1 MTEDTWPTSPSGAS
15 RSAPLPRRPGVWTM
29 TGHPVIVEALA
40 RSGAA
45 FLGIDFQHGFLGFD
59 EVARAIQ
66 IATLCNVPTYV
77 RLSREHVAWI
87 PRVLD
92 AGADGI
98 IAAMV
103 TGVDDVHRIVAATR
117 YQPLGTR
124 SYGGWRYGLRLEPPD
139 PRQIPVQVYVM
150 VETPEAVE
158 SVDAIAATPHL
169 SGIYLG
175 PVDLALALS
184 SAYPAQWGDVGWE
197 RAARK
202 TLNACHRF
210 GLSAG
215 TFAVHGLEAG
225 RLFHEGF
232 TDVVI
237 SSDVALLRLAL
248 EEHLRLALNE
258 NTSTPCHDRDEERK
272 KLP

>member
-1 MTEDTWPTSPSGAS
+1 
-15 RSAPLPRRPGVWTM
+15 M

-45 FLGIDFQHGFLGFD
+45 FLGIDFQHGFLGFND
-59 EVARAIQ
+59 GIRAIQ

-103 TGVDDVHRIVAATR
+103 TGVDDVHRVVAATR

-124 SYGGWRYGLRLEPPD
+124 SYGGWRYGLRPEPID
-139 PRQIPVQVYVM
+139 PREIPAKVYIM
-150 VETPEAVE
+150 VETPDAVE
-158 SVDAIAATPHL
+158 SIDAIAATAHL

-184 SAYPAQWGDVGWE
+184 SSYPAQWGDVNWE

-202 TLNACHRF
+202 TLNACRRF
-210 GLSAG
+210 GLAAG
-215 TFAVHGLEAG
+215 TFAIHGVEAK
-225 RLFHEGF
+225 RLFDEGF

-237 SSDVALLRLAL
+237 SSDVALLRQAL
-248 EEHLRLALNE
+248 EEHLRLAFNE
-258 NTSTPCHDRDEERK
+258 NASASYGRNEGKRETS
-272 KLP
+272 